1 MSAKI
6 IVADQP
12 PIPLSCI
19 YPGIC
24 VAINVIWKPQTKK
37 PALSKR
43 YPLWVKASLS
53 ASKKVWSFTIGWFLS
68 INFFGANINNET
80 IDPNKIKYI
89 SKESRS
95 FVQKNFSP
103 EVWWETVLAQPKWSM
118 FNWS

>member
-1 MSAKI
+1 MPKVPIILNNPISAKI

-12 PIPLSCI
+12 PMPLSCM

-53 ASKKVWSFTIGWFLS
+53 ASKKVWSFTTDWFWS
-68 INFFGANINNET
+68 TNFFGANINNET
-80 IDPNKIKYI
+80 IEPNKIKY
-89 SKESRS
+89 K
-95 FVQKNFSP
+95 KY
-103 EVWWETVLAQPKWSM
+103 
-118 FNWS
+118 